1 MANSDTVYDGL
12 EMQVLSKIYLI
23 YRNVRRSSAL
33 NPEVFHLYIAA
44 FIIFIALC
52 FRIFGL
58 NWDDGYHWSPH
69 PDERAILSKVAS
81 LNLPE
86 FNNFKTLF
94 IPHESPWNPRWF
106 PYGSFPL
113 YLLKGVS
120 YISELATGEPSVDLR
135 TLGRSISAL
144 ADITTVALVFFVG
157 RMIYGRTV
165 GLLASLFTALAVI
178 HIQLS
183 HFFAVDTIQTLFAIS
198 ALFFMYRIS
207 TTGTIK
213 ASIISGIFIGLGLS
227 TKISQAPIYAPFVV
241 SHLIY
246 ICSNSSRST
255 YTENWHYLVKS
266 ILIGSCVSVLIFFMS
281 QPYALLDWSTFLGDV
296 SEQSEMVRRIRDY
309 PYTRQYIDTTAYWY
323 QLRQLATWGLGWPL
337 GIVAWSGLLYVYMR
351 GLRNLYRIFSVLLG
365 LILPMTILIA
375 SAHPIAVFVAISTS
389 IIVLAASLPLRS
401 SESKLDVLLLSWVIP
416 YFLITGAFEVK
427 FLRYL
432 IPITPFL
439 LLFGSKMLYAIWIG
453 TNNNKILR
461 SCFAVGLTILVLTT
475 LFYAIA
481 YISIYRST
489 HTAVQASEWINLNVD
504 KGSLILKEHW
514 EEGLPNLGSYKTVE
528 LPMYDPDTK
537 MKAQLLAKELN
548 RGDYMVL
555 YSNRMYGTI
564 PRLPERYPLSSK
576 YYRQLFSGTLGYELV
591 HYEAA
596 YPNFLNIAF
605 IHGTFR
611 RPALPEPEELQRMGF
626 ADIELNFGFADE
638 SFSVYDHPLVLI
650 LKNSVKLDTET
661 LEKLLSGNLP
671 DKTHELPYAKTALML
686 SSKDVL
692 RQQSGG
698 TWTDIVKQDS
708 WTNRFPVVAWLILI
722 QVLGLLALPITFYIF
737 RPLVDR
743 GYLFSKLLGVFLVC
757 LFVWLLASLKL
768 LAFSGTSISM
778 SILILTVVSVI
789 TAIRL
794 KEELQRFVKNQW
806 SLIIIAE
813 FIFLAAFASFI
824 LIRMANPDLWHPIR
838 GGEKPMD
845 MAYLN
850 AVLRSSFMPPYDPWF
865 GGGYLNYYYW
875 GQFIVA
881 NLIKSTGINPNIAF
895 NLAIPT
901 FFALTVSAVF
911 TIVFN
916 LVEGSRRALNE
927 RVLIT
932 NKFVAARKKINPGS
946 VMAGMVAALFAAV
959 IGNLDGLIQMIE
971 GVWRIVFLDLPFG
984 QFDFWRSSRMMPPD
998 PPGFEINEFPFFTF
1012 LFADLHAH
1020 MMVIPMSLM
1029 TLALSYAT
1037 IVSAPKFNSL
1047 QRSSKIET
1055 LTRLSILGIS
1065 VGVLRLIN
1073 AWDFPTYLLLSIL
1086 SIYVYEYFYHGGLSV
1101 TTLLRTIWKSVFVF
1115 GIGYII
1121 FLPYHVNYETFFNS
1135 LELTT
1140 NTTPW
1145 WQFLLIHGLFLFII
1159 GSFFIKKSWGF
1170 LTDWYDFIGNKFS
1183 YANKAIDKEQKFVS
1197 KSNSGIGSVILWALT
1212 IAITLG
1218 IILTV
1223 LSLGFLGST
1232 IPMVFI
1238 LLCLILVNAFK
1249 WLRSDDLDSPNLV
1262 FVCLIIIVSLS
1273 LAIGLDIFRV
1283 ENDIDR
1289 MNTIFKFYL
1298 QIWILLS
1305 IGSAYLLW
1313 RLAHGRHVPI
1323 IQLTVG
1329 KKFWVFAVVLL
1340 FVSSSIYTVAGTRDR
1355 LRDRF
1360 NHNERSLTLDGTD
1373 FVTGTIYQDP
1383 KGPVDLEADFEGI
1396 NWLNQNVQ
1404 GSPIILE
1411 AVIPTYQW
1419 GSRISV
1425 YTGLP
1430 TVIGWKWHQEQQ
1442 RWAYRREVSNR
1453 IQDVSTMFSSTETE
1467 LTVKLLKKYN
1477 VKYIYVGQ
1485 VERLYYP
1492 HNGLEKFNR
1501 ALAYLFEKI
1510 VVNDKVT
1517 IYRLKESML

>member
-1 MANSDTVYDGL
+1 
-12 EMQVLSKIYLI
+12 MQVPSKIYLI
-23 YRNVRRSSAL
+23 YRSVRSSSVL
-33 NPEVFHLYIAA
+33 NPEVFHLFIAA
-44 FIIFIALC
+44 FIIFIALY
-52 FRIFGL
+52 FRVFGL
-58 NWDDGYHWSPH
+58 NWDNGYYWSPH

-81 LNLPE
+81 IHLPE
-86 FNNFKTLF
+86 LNNFKTLF
-94 IPHESPWNPRWF
+94 IAQESPWNPRWF

-120 YISELATGEPSVDLR
+120 YISQLATGEPVADLR
-135 TLGRSISAL
+135 ALGRSISAL
-144 ADITTVALVFFVG
+144 ADVTTVALVFFVG
-157 RMIYGRTV
+157 RMLYGRTV
-165 GLLASLFTALAVI
+165 GIFASLFTALAVI

-207 TTGTIK
+207 TMGTIK
-213 ASIISGIFIGLGLS
+213 ASIMAGIFIGLGLS

-246 ICSNSSRST
+246 LSSNFSRST
-255 YTENWHYLVKS
+255 YTENWRYLVKS
-266 ILIGSCVSVLIFFMS
+266 ILIGSCVSVLIFFMF
-281 QPYALLDWSTFLGDV
+281 QPYALLDWSTFLSDV

-323 QLRQLATWGLGWPL
+323 QLRQLTTWGLGWPL
-337 GIVAWSGLLYVYMR
+337 GIVAWGGLLYVYMR
-351 GLRNLYRIFSVLLG
+351 GLQNIYRIFLIVLG
-365 LILPMTILIA
+365 IILPIAILVI

-389 IIVLAASLPLRS
+389 IIALVASLPLRS
-401 SESKLDVLLLSWVIP
+401 SDSKLDVLLLSWVIP

-427 FLRYL
+427 FIRYL

-453 TNNNKILR
+453 TNDNKVVR
-461 SCFAVGLTILVLTT
+461 VFFAGGLALLVLTT
-475 LFYAIA
+475 LFYAVA

-489 HTAVQASEWINLNVD
+489 HTAVRASEWINLNVD
-504 KGSLILKEHW
+504 KDSLILKEHW
-514 EEGLPNLGSYKTVE
+514 EEGLPNLRSYKTVE
-528 LPMYDPDTK
+528 LPMYDRDSK

-555 YSNRMYGTI
+555 FSNRMYGTI
-564 PRLPERYPLSSK
+564 PRLPERYPLSSE
-576 YYRQLFSGTLGYELV
+576 YYRQLFSGALGYELV
-591 HYEAA
+591 HYEAS
-596 YPNFLNIAF
+596 YPNFLNVAF

-611 RPALPEPEELQRMGF
+611 RPLLPEPEELQRMNF
-626 ADIELNFGFADE
+626 ADIQLNLGFADE
-638 SFSVYDHPLVLI
+638 SFSVYDHPLILI
-650 LKNSVKLDTET
+650 LKNSNKLDKDTLET
-661 LEKLLSGNLP
+661 LLIENLP
-671 DKTHELPYAKTALML
+671 NNNQILPDAKPGLMF
-686 SSKDVL
+686 SNKDVL

-698 TWTDIVKQDS
+698 TWTDIINMDS

-722 QVLGLLALPITFYIF
+722 QVLGLLALPITLYVF

-743 GYLFSKLLGVFLVC
+743 GYLFSKILGIFFVC
-757 LFVWLLASLKL
+757 LFVWLMASLKL
-768 LAFSGTSISM
+768 LAFSETSISI
-778 SILILTVVSVI
+778 SILCLTVVSI
-789 TAIRL
+789 TMIISLKKEFIDFIR
-794 KEELQRFVKNQW
+794 RQW
-806 SLIIIAE
+806 SLIVISE
-813 FIFLAAFASFI
+813 LIFLAAFASFI

-845 MAYLN
+845 IAYLN

-881 NLIKSTGINPNIAF
+881 NLIKSTGIHPNVAY
-895 NLAIPT
+895 NLAVPT

-916 LVEGSRRALNE
+916 LVEASRRALNSQIS
-927 RVLIT
+927 IT
-932 NKFVAARKKINPGS
+932 NKFITSTKKINIGS
-946 VMAGMVAALFAAV
+946 IATGILAALFAAV
-959 IGNLDGLIQMIE
+959 IGNLDGIIQMIE

-1029 TLALSYAT
+1029 TLALSYTT
-1037 IVSAPKFNSL
+1037 IISAPKFNPLKKSL
-1047 QRSSKIET
+1047 TIET

-1065 VGVLRLIN
+1065 IGVLRLIN

-1086 SIYVYEYFYHGGLSV
+1086 SIYIYEYFYHGGLSV
-1101 TTLLRTIWKSVFVF
+1101 TTLLRGLWKSCFVF
-1115 GIGYII
+1115 GIGYLI

-1135 LELTT
+1135 LDLTT

-1159 GSFFIKKSWGF
+1159 GSFFVKESRGF
-1170 LTDWYDFIGNKFS
+1170 LTDWYRFIRTKFS
-1183 YANKAIDKEQKFVS
+1183 RASKAMDREEEFVS
-1197 KSNSGIGSVILWALT
+1197 KSNADLASVIIWILWVIA

-1218 IILTV
+1218 LSLT
-1223 LSLGFLGST
+1223 LLLLGFLGST

-1238 LLCLILVNAFK
+1238 LLGLILVNAFK
-1249 WLRSDDLDSPNLV
+1249 WLRSIHLDSPNLV
-1262 FVCLIIIVSLS
+1262 FVSLIIAVSLS
-1273 LAIGLDIFRV
+1273 LAIGLDIFRL

-1305 IGSAYLLW
+1305 IGAAYLLW
-1313 RLAHGRHVPI
+1313 RLAHGRHVPL
-1323 IQLTVG
+1323 IQLTVT
-1329 KKFWVFAVVLL
+1329 KKLWVLAVILL

-1360 NHNERSLTLDGTD
+1360 NHTERSLTLDGTA

-1383 KGPVDLEADFEGI
+1383 KGPIDLESDFEGI

-1425 YTGLP
+1425 YTGMP
-1430 TVIGWKWHQEQQ
+1430 TVVGWKWHQEQQ

-1467 LTVKLLKKYN
+1467 LTIKLLKKYN

-1492 HNGLEKFNR
+1492 NSGLEKFNQ

-1510 VVNDKVT
+1510 IVNDKVT
-1517 IYRLKESML
+1517 IYRLKENML